1 MFSIVT
7 DVFFFWNFG
16 KSTEKTA
23 RRFKKFVSPRL
34 VKNECIIVGYSMK
47 Q

>member
-23 RRFKKFVSPRL
+23 RKEICFSTTSK
-34 VKNECIIVGYSMK
+34 E
-47 Q
+47 